1 MQNGGATLSLLPTT
15 GAKASAQ
22 QLPRCGS
29 RLAIAIQDSQFQR
42 DEAAAATAA
51 QQSPSQALLNMRYAI
66 GKPGR
71 RFASVAGDLKF
82 ASAACPATEARRDRA
97 QKKGRTIQNCIAR

>member
-51 QQSPSQALLNMRYAI
+51 QQSPSQALLNMRYSI
-66 GKPGR
+66 C
-71 RFASVAGDLKF
+71 DLKF
-82 ASAACPATEARRDRA
+82 ASAACPATGARKDRA
-97 QKKGRTIQNCIAR
+97 RKMGRTTRSCIARSPTIRH